1 MPVFKG
7 IVSTSST
14 TAESQ
19 VFNIPATIKSFSVY
33 NEYTSDSEVTVSIFR
48 TSPTAE
54 EIIIFS
60 KSVVTKESYSTDI
73 PVLILPGYQIRI
85 FSPKDFHFYFTIE

>member
-7 IVSTSST
+7 ILSTSNQT
-14 TAESQ
+14 EDSQ

-33 NEYTSDSEVTVSIFR
+33 NEYTSDAVVIVSIVNDSL
-48 TSPTAE
+48 TE

-60 KSVVTKESYSTDI
+60 KSVVTKESYSTSI
-73 PVLILPGYQIRI
+73 PVLILPGYYIRI
-85 FSPKDFHFYFTIE
+85 NSEKDFHFYFTIE

>member
-7 IVSTSST
+7 ILSTSNT
-14 TAESQ
+14 TEDSQ

-33 NEYTSDSEVTVSIFR
+33 NDYTSDAVVIVSIIKD
-48 TSPTAE
+48 SPAE

-60 KSVVTKESYSTDI
+60 KSVVTKESYSTSI

-85 FSPKDFHFYFTIE
+85 NSEKDFHFYFTIE

>member
-7 IVSTSST
+7 IASYNIEETSQ
-14 TAESQ
+14 E
-19 VFNIPATIKSFSVY
+19 FNIPATIKSFYVY
-33 NEYTSDSEVTVSIFR
+33 NEYTANSEVFVSIIKD
-48 TSPTAE
+48 SPAE

-73 PVLILPGYQIRI
+73 PVLILPGYKIKVVT
-85 FSPKDFHFYFTIE
+85 PKIFHFYFTIE

>member
-7 IVSTSST
+7 ILSTSNT
-14 TAESQ
+14 TEESQ
-19 VFNIPATIKSFSVY
+19 VFNIPATIKSFYVY
-33 NEYTSDSEVTVSIFR
+33 NDYTSDADVTVSIIKD
-48 TSPTAE
+48 SPAE
-54 EIIIFS
+54 EIIIS
-60 KSVVTKESYSTDI
+60 NKTIVTKQSYSTDV

>member
-7 IVSTSST
+7 ILSTSNT
-14 TAESQ
+14 TEESQ
-19 VFNIPATIKSFSVY
+19 VFNIPATITSFYLY
-33 NEYTSDSEVTVSIFR
+33 NDYTSDADVTVSIIKD
-48 TSPTAE
+48 SPAE
-54 EIIIFS
+54 EIIIFN
-60 KSVVTKESYSTDI
+60 KTIVTKQSYSTDV